1 MDEKTFKERVN
12 KLNEVNKIIE
22 KLDPSIRAE
31 SFKLLQTYITGKET
45 VKDNSDEVGKET
57 GDNDDDK
64 ESFFKRFDH
73 TKPSDNALLIA
84 AYLYSQ
90 FGTDPFST
98 GDVKKLAVGVG
109 ITIPSSCNMTFK
121 QAAKKGKNLFSSAGR
136 GKFKPTVHGEAYLKE
151 TYKVKKG
158 KKTKESEA
166 TA

>member
-1 MDEKTFKERVN
+1 MDEKMFQERVK

-31 SFKLLQTYITGKET
+31 SFKLLQIYITGKEKVT
-45 VKDNSDEVGKET
+45 DGSDDAGEET
-57 GDNDDDK
+57 GQHDVDK
-64 ESFFKRFDH
+64 ESFFKQFDH

-90 FGTDPFST
+90 FGSSRFTTEDI
-98 GDVKKLAVGVG
+98 KELADDVG
-109 ITIPSSCNMTFK
+109 ITIPERCDMTFK
-121 QAAKKGKNLFSSAGR
+121 KTQKKGKNLFTLNGR
-136 GKFKPTVHGEAYLKE
+136 GKYKPTVYGEAFLKE

-158 KKTKESEA
+158 KKLKELEA

>member
-64 ESFFKRFDH
+64 ESFLND
-73 TKPSDNALLIA
+73 S
-84 AYLYSQ
+84 
-90 FGTDPFST
+90 
-98 GDVKKLAVGVG
+98 
-109 ITIPSSCNMTFK
+109 TIPNPLIMHC
-121 QAAKKGKNLFSSAGR
+121 
-136 GKFKPTVHGEAYLKE
+136 
-151 TYKVKKG
+151 
-158 KKTKESEA
+158 
-166 TA
+166 